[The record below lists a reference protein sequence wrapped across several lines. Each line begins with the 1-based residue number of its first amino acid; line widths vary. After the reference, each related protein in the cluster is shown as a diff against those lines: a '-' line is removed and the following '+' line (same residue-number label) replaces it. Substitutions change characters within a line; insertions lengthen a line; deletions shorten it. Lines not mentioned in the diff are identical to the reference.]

1 MGRINNRYIF
11 PELHGDRQAQVPVME
26 CSVCGGEIYEGED
39 YFHVGDEGALNAYG
53 GTRQNEHV

>member
-39 YFHVGDEGALNAYG
+39 YFHVGDEVCSTECVWRDTA
-53 GTRQNEHV
+53 E